1 MPPGSELLDPYVS
14 LLGGMWSPMTRPRLR
29 PQWWQPS
36 LSLFWKLG
44 VYFPV
49 FQSEEEFRPFPFLK
63 RSLFF
68 FSNSFSFLSLSLSL
82 CLSEIKNKLTASSAS
97 RAPPCRRRRRTATRG
112 RGGTR
117 RRRRPVS
124 PGGGKGKRGKEK
136 QKYFSSREGKGK
148 EKQKYFSGREGEF
161 FPGSVYPRPLSPHKP
176 TKDSRNPSPLLTRS
190 LGSSDLNLPPIA
202 RNSSTPTA
210 ASHRTSALLHVLGSG
225 VPAAS
230 SDLRF
235 LRALSEAWPASAEET
250 PTPRAPAA
258 GARWGV
264 APEWRRAKLVA
275 FFFFFLS

>member
-1 MPPGSELLDPYVS
+1 MQTSEAYCDPGAGRDS
-14 LLGGMWSPMTRPRLR
+14 
-29 PQWWQPS
+29 
-36 LSLFWKLG
+36 
-44 VYFPV
+44 
-49 FQSEEEFRPFPFLK
+49 
-63 RSLFF
+63 
-68 FSNSFSFLSLSLSL
+68 
-82 CLSEIKNKLTASSAS
+82 TAQ
-97 RAPPCRRRRRTATRG
+97 APGFTWR
-112 RGGTR
+112 
-117 RRRRPVS
+117 
-124 PGGGKGKRGKEK
+124 GKREK
-136 QKYFSSREGKGK
+136 RKRKAK
-148 EKQKYFSGREGEF
+148 VFSGREGEF

-258 GARWGV
+258 GARRGV
-264 APEWRRAKLVA
+264 AQERRRAKQVA
-275 FFFFFLS
+275 FFFLS

>member
-1 MPPGSELLDPYVS
+1 MRKSFD
-14 LLGGMWSPMTRPRLR
+14 
-29 PQWWQPS
+29 
-36 LSLFWKLG
+36 LSLFSNAL
-44 VYFPV
+44 FS
-49 FQSEEEFRPFPFLK
+49 FSQTL
-63 RSLFF
+63 SLF
-68 FSNSFSFLSLSLSL
+68 SLSLSL

-124 PGGGKGKRGKEK
+124 PGGGKGKR
-136 QKYFSSREGKGK
+136 GK

-258 GARWGV
+258 GARRGV
-264 APEWRRAKLVA
+264 AQERRRAKQVA
-275 FFFFFLS
+275 FFFFELRVFFWKS